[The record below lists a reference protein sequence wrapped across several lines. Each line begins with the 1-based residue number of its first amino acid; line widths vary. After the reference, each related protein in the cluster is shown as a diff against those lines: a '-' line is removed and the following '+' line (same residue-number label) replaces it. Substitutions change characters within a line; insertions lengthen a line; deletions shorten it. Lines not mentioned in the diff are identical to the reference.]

1 MENTTKELT
10 ILDAAKKIFEEK
22 QLNIS
27 DDEVKEEFIQ
37 DIAKSIQDRIDANI
51 LSSLNERQLE
61 DFDKLGEDGGDPQD
75 VREFI
80 DANVE
85 NLPTLIA
92 RAIIDVRNLYLS
104 Q

>member
-85 NLPTLIA
+85 NLPTLIP